1 MYKRFVLAGVI
12 ITCLCAATVA
22 SAVLLEVDE
31 GITIFKRN
39 TTPIDPQVK
48 QLLADVA
55 PGKPQTILVI
65 GDDRRKAEA
74 LQKHP
79 PPTRSDTMILVR
91 LDPHQRATALMSLPR
106 DLVVDI
112 PGHGRQKLNAAFAYG
127 EDRAHAA
134 HRPRPAEHPD
144 PPLRAR
150 HLLGLPRGGRPPRLR
165 LRRRRPQV
173 LQRQQPAQR
182 RRRAATR

>member
-12 ITCLCAATVA
+12 ITALCAATVA
-22 SAVLLEVDE
+22 SAVLLELDA

-74 LQKHP
+74 LSKHP
-79 PPTRSDTMILVR
+79 PPTR
-91 LDPHQRATALMSLPR
+91 
-106 DLVVDI
+106 
-112 PGHGRQKLNAAFAYG
+112 
-127 EDRAHAA
+127 
-134 HRPRPAEHPD
+134 
-144 PPLRAR
+144 
-150 HLLGLPRGGRPPRLR
+150 
-165 LRRRRPQV
+165 
-173 LQRQQPAQR
+173 
-182 RRRAATR
+182 